1 MTQDVQECVQ
11 MVESLKEAINQKCD
25 SSKELMMKS
34 RASSKRSNMR
44 QLRVLSQDI
53 VEMVTE
59 LLDINDAKKI
69 LYELL

>member
-1 MTQDVQECVQ
+1 
-11 MVESLKEAINQKCD
+11 
-25 SSKELMMKS
+25 
-34 RASSKRSNMR
+34 MR

-69 LYELL
+69 LYELLQEMGWEEG